1 MPQPLVLYILSPLLL
16 YSTWTPF
23 HFLQYAKP
31 IFASG
36 PLRLLVPL
44 PQIFFSE
51 SYVTDLSLIFRS
63 KIKYPPAPR
72 MPSQSLLANVNEHL
86 LCTHSIFTII
96 ITLMDKEAETKGRKA
111 TCPRP
116 HRKSSSSRLT
126 PELKVLTTTLPFSH
140 SPFEIWRQL
149 TSVPIMEVYPPRKEF
164 LILFSRKGSSHCY
177 LDRVK

>member
-1 MPQPLVLYILSPLLL
+1 MNLLFPKSFQMPGTACVIPHGLVSRVGQHFDLQSPPGLGTLVIIQLYV
-16 YSTWTPF
+16 
-23 HFLQYAKP
+23 Q
-31 IFASG
+31 
-36 PLRLLVPL
+36 V
-44 PQIFFSE
+44 
-51 SYVTDLSLIFRS
+51 
-63 KIKYPPAPR
+63 
-72 MPSQSLLANVNEHL
+72 LANVNEHL

>member
-1 MPQPLVLYILSPLLL
+1 MNLLFPKSFQMPGTAYVIPHGLVSRVGQHFDLQSPPGLGTLVIIQLYV
-16 YSTWTPF
+16 
-23 HFLQYAKP
+23 Q
-31 IFASG
+31 
-36 PLRLLVPL
+36 V
-44 PQIFFSE
+44 
-51 SYVTDLSLIFRS
+51 
-63 KIKYPPAPR
+63 
-72 MPSQSLLANVNEHL
+72 LANVNEHL